1 MFNILCNDFYYLER
15 LFSKVL
21 SILIIMESAF
31 QTDFFA
37 APAIRKVDELKRR
50 EEEDFQVCTSRVN
63 ITVCRWMFS
72 S

>member
-21 SILIIMESAF
+21 STLIIMESAF

-50 EEEDFQVCTSRVN
+50 EEEDLQVCTCRVN